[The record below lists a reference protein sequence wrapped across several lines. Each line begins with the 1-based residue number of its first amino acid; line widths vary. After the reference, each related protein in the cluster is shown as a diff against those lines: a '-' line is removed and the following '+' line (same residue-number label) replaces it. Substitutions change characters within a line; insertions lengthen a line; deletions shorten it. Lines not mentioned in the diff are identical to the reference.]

1 VGNKIYLS
9 RLLFPIVAKRNNCSY
24 PYCYARRISPTFAS
38 TLDRRISTLNG
49 LLNSACTITLYG
61 ASRGR
66 RALPACRFAGMGH
79 RTPRCASCGCS
90 VFHKKAFQTR
100 RQTYK
105 GLTRQQQQRRR
116 GNAACGRDG
125 VYGMP
130 VSVNRVV
137 EALCTVINVSRYDG
151 RCTHVRSP
159 GHILGAP
166 SPHLTLSV
174 CKNSTCQGMISRCC
188 AVVCE
193 GQAQGGRA

>member
-49 LLNSACTITLYG
+49 LLNSACTVTLYG

-137 EALCTVINVSRYDG
+137 EALCT
-151 RCTHVRSP
+151 

-174 CKNSTCQGMISRCC
+174 YKNSTCQGMISRCC

-193 GQAQGGRA
+193 GQAQGSRVWRGLVGAFRRT